1 MYAAQKGYP
10 DTVRILLEHGAE
22 ICGEWHTII
31 FSISINPSIYLYTF
45 ICVYNSYNCT
55 LNNKLYVIDQICIN
69 LGHTSLIMAAKV
81 GSTKTVRILLEHGA
95 DVNSKDENGELN
107 TIIFTIS
114 IYPSI
119 HLFF

>member
-1 MYAAQKGYP
+1 
-10 DTVRILLEHGAE
+10 
-22 ICGEWHTII
+22 
-31 FSISINPSIYLYTF
+31 
-45 ICVYNSYNCT
+45 
-55 LNNKLYVIDQICIN
+55 
-69 LGHTSLIMAAKV
+69 MAAKV

>member
-45 ICVYNSYNCT
+45 ICVFICYNYVIIICYRSNMYKSRTYQSYN
-55 LNNKLYVIDQICIN
+55 
-69 LGHTSLIMAAKV
+69 
-81 GSTKTVRILLEHGA
+81 GSKGW
-95 DVNSKDENGELN
+95 
-107 TIIFTIS
+107 
-114 IYPSI
+114 
-119 HLFF
+119 